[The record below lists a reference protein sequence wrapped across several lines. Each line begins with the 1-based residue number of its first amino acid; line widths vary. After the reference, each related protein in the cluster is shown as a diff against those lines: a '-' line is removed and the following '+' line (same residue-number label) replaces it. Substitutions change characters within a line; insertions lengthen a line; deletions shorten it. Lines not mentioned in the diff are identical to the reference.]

1 MRRQTHA
8 PRVDWQAKVEEIGLI
23 WHTAGGPYWD
33 ERSSYVFSREQIAA
47 IESASAELYR
57 LFLEAGQD
65 IVERNLLSEFGIP
78 AWAAG
83 LIRETWDAEPPSLN
97 YGRFDLGYDGSSP
110 PKLFEFNCDTPT
122 SLFEA
127 SVVQWLWKEE
137 VFPGADQFNSIH
149 ERLIAKWRDLK
160 PLLPSPLYFAHADED
175 SGEDMLTTT
184 YLHDTAREAGIVSE
198 PILMSD
204 IGWNAGRGCF
214 TDLQERQIGAL
225 YKLYPWEWIVA
236 ETFGRNIPN
245 SKPMLWIEPIWK
257 MMWSNKRIL
266 TISGGAI
273 PIIPICCRHS
283 TIRTE

>member
-83 LIRETWDAEPPSLN
+83 LIRETWDAEPPALN